1 MDSFQLSRTM
11 DSHYVK
17 EMNYLP
23 TNNSRHILNKI
34 FKFHTQPL
42 AWIEVYLL
50 FPSAKNNLS
59 NILNRRILNPCTAS
73 APSPHSIRVAVS
85 LYALSFICSVIL
97 PGRAHFPTLPPA
109 YMEGLRQNRAGTTK
123 RRSWYEGGLRHSVQM

>member
-1 MDSFQLSRTM
+1 MGSFQLFRTM

-17 EMNYLP
+17 EMNCLP
-23 TNNSRHILNKI
+23 TNNSRHILDKI

-59 NILNRRILNPCTAS
+59 NILNRRILNPCIAKALS
-73 APSPHSIRVAVS
+73 QRSLRVAVC
-85 LYALSFICSVIL
+85 LYALSFIYSVIL
-97 PGRAHFPTLPPA
+97 PGRVHFATLPPA
-109 YMEGLRQNRAGTTK
+109 YMEGLRQKRAGTHPK
-123 RRSWYEGGLRHSVQM
+123 EELV